1 MSSRDKLIQRILS
14 GAKNVSFDEVESL
27 LLWLGFN
34 VKVSG
39 SHHVFRKLSGCC
51 TVSIK
56 KRSQLLAYQI
66 DDLREVLIKHGYEEK

>member
-1 MSSRDKLIQRILS
+1 MSNRDKLIQKILS
-14 GAKNVSFDEVESL
+14 GAKNVTFDEAESL

-39 SHHVFRKLSGCC
+39 PHHVFRKADMGC

-56 KRSQLLAYQI
+56 KRSPLFGYQI
-66 DDLREVLIKHGYEEK
+66 DDLREVLIKHGYQEK